1 MGEKSLTKVW
11 SSQSLDHMHL
21 LIDYPDED
29 HLSPQLCL
37 FREVSEHATG
47 HLLNFMLHIFWE
59 GSAPFNSIKRLE
71 RATVT
76 AGLETQA
83 FVESL
88 SKE

>member
-1 MGEKSLTKVW
+1 MKEKRLTKVW
-11 SSQSLDHMHL
+11 SSQSLDYMHL

-37 FREVSEHATG
+37 FCEVSVHATG
-47 HLLNFMLHIFWE
+47 DLLNSMLHIFWV

-71 RATVT
+71 RATVA
-76 AGLETQA
+76 AGLEAQG
-83 FVESL
+83 FFESL